1 MFHLWPPEWTTTKN
15 QKSMDKVLGQEYV
28 NIAERTAFLR
38 DNCDA
43 VEELGYVKPLAS
55 EQIEELKDKLVEN
68 NIQLRD
74 VRADKRAQNKLY
86 NEQIKQLEEEN
97 DGVTKQL
104 KEKSEYVT
112 ENCFKFVDGE
122 EVGYYNAE
130 GVLVYQRPARPE
142 EKSPNVFRLQRTGT
156 NG

>member
-1 MFHLWPPEWTTTKN
+1 
-15 QKSMDKVLGQEYV
+15 MDKVLGQEYG

-43 VEELGYVKPLAS
+43 VEELGYVKPLA
-55 EQIEELKDKLVEN
+55 
-68 NIQLRD
+68 
-74 VRADKRAQNKLY
+74 

-104 KEKSEYVT
+104 KEKSEFVT
-112 ENCFKFVDGE
+112 ENCFKFVDGD

>member
-1 MFHLWPPEWTTTKN
+1 
-15 QKSMDKVLGQEYV
+15 MDKVLGQEYA
-28 NIAERTAFLR
+28 NTQERTAFLR

-43 VEELGYVKPLAS
+43 VEQLGYVKPLAS

-97 DGVTKQL
+97 DGVTKAAT
-104 KEKSEYVT
+104 T
-112 ENCFKFVDGE
+112 ERLFTVSWSCRPNTTSSVSTAANTSPTSRWRNC
-122 EVGYYNAE
+122 
-130 GVLVYQRPARPE
+130 LR
-142 EKSPNVFRLQRTGT
+142 
-156 NG
+156 

>member
-1 MFHLWPPEWTTTKN
+1 
-15 QKSMDKVLGQEYV
+15 MDKVLGQEYGK
-28 NIAERTAFLR
+28 IAERKAFLR

-43 VEELGYVKPLAS
+43 VEEFGYVKPLAS
-55 EQIEELKDKLVEN
+55 EQIENLKEKLVEN

-74 VRADKRAQNKLY
+74 VRADKKAQNKLY

-104 KEKSEYVT
+104 KEKSEFVI
-112 ENCFKFVDGE
+112 ENCFKFVDGD
-122 EVGYYNAE
+122 EVGYYNE
-130 GVLVYQRPARPE
+130 DGVLVYQRPARPE
-142 EKSPNVFRLQRTGT
+142 EKRPNIFKSQRTGT

>member
-1 MFHLWPPEWTTTKN
+1 ME
-15 QKSMDKVLGQEYV
+15 KVLGQEYG

-43 VEELGYVKPLAS
+43 VEELGYVKPLAN

-104 KEKSEYVT
+104 KEKSEFVT
-112 ENCFKFVDGE
+112 ENCFKFVDGD
-122 EVGYYNAE
+122 EVGYYNEE

>member
-1 MFHLWPPEWTTTKN
+1 
-15 QKSMDKVLGQEYV
+15 MDKVLGQEYG

-43 VEELGYVKPLAS
+43 VEELGYVKPYAS

-112 ENCFKFVDGE
+112 ENCFKFVDGD

>member
-1 MFHLWPPEWTTTKN
+1 
-15 QKSMDKVLGQEYV
+15 MDKVLGQEYG

-43 VEELGYVKPLAS
+43 VEELGYVKPLAN

-104 KEKSEYVT
+104 KEKSEFVT
-112 ENCFKFVDGE
+112 ENCFKFVDGD
-122 EVGYYNAE
+122 GWATTTRRAYWFTS
-130 GVLVYQRPARPE
+130 VLHGLRRSPRRFSKFREQEQMVEQIKT
-142 EKSPNVFRLQRTGT
+142 KSSWKKK
-156 NG
+156 

>member
-1 MFHLWPPEWTTTKN
+1 
-15 QKSMDKVLGQEYV
+15 MDKLLGQEYG

-43 VEELGYVKPLAS
+43 VEELGYVKPLAN

-104 KEKSEYVT
+104 KEKSEFVT
-112 ENCFKFVDGE
+112 ENCFKFVDGD
-122 EVGYYNAE
+122 EVGYHNAE

>member
-1 MFHLWPPEWTTTKN
+1 
-15 QKSMDKVLGQEYV
+15 MDKVLGQEYG

-104 KEKSEYVT
+104 KEKSEFVT
-112 ENCFKFVDGE
+112 ENCFKFVDGD

-142 EKSPNVFRLQRTGT
+142 EKAPTIFKLQRTGT

>member
-1 MFHLWPPEWTTTKN
+1 M
-15 QKSMDKVLGQEYV
+15 
-28 NIAERTAFLR
+28 
-38 DNCDA
+38 
-43 VEELGYVKPLAS
+43 
-55 EQIEELKDKLVEN
+55 
-68 NIQLRD
+68 
-74 VRADKRAQNKLY
+74 RADKRAQNKLY

-104 KEKSEYVT
+104 KEKSEFVT
-112 ENCFKFVDGE
+112 ENCFKFVDGD

-142 EKSPNVFRLQRTGT
+142 EKSPTIFKIQRTGT

>member
-1 MFHLWPPEWTTTKN
+1 M
-15 QKSMDKVLGQEYV
+15 
-28 NIAERTAFLR
+28 AERTAFLR

-43 VEELGYVKPLAS
+43 VEELGYVKPLAN
-55 EQIEELKDKLVEN
+55 EKIEELKDKLVEN

-74 VRADKRAQNKLY
+74 VRADKKAQNKLY
-86 NEQIKQLEEEN
+86 NEQIKQLEEDN
-97 DGVTKQL
+97 DEVTKQL
-104 KEKSEYVT
+104 KEKSEFVN
-112 ENCFKFVDGE
+112 ENCFKFVDGD

-142 EKSPNVFRLQRTGT
+142 EKQPTIFKVQRTGT